1 MRTREQARQGLAIYL
16 TVVVVLSALLE
27 ITIIR
32 RGGLTNRAV
41 IPLVLMLMYV
51 PTVASVIARLVGREG
66 IRDISFRWGGREG
79 TRASIAGWLL
89 PLVIGIP
96 VYGIAW
102 GTGLVG
108 FAAPADDTLSNI
120 ANPILRLGAMIPVA
134 LTIGTLQS
142 CISAFGEEVGW
153 RGYLVPRLVEA
164 EVPNPFLISALIWC
178 CWHVPLILWGG
189 YATGPHPAIS
199 AVLFVAAI
207 LPVGLLFARWRMAS
221 GSVWP
226 TVIAHGSWNVVI
238 QSVFDRFSTGPAAA
252 TWTGESGVLTVLAL
266 WATYYALTVRRPS
279 LNPAGAR

>member
-16 TVVVVLSALLE
+16 SVVVVLSALLE

-32 RGGLTNRAV
+32 RGGLTNREV

-79 TRASIAGWLL
+79 TRASIAGWIL
-89 PLVIGIP
+89 PLVVAIP
-96 VYGIAW
+96 VYGLAW

-108 FAAPADDTLSNI
+108 FAAPTAGMLSNI
-120 ANPILRLGAMIPVA
+120 ANPVLRLGAMIPVA

-164 EVPNPFLISALIWC
+164 EVKNPFLVSALIWC
-178 CWHVPLILWGG
+178 GWHVPLILWGG
-189 YATGPHPAIS
+189 YATGAHPAIS
-199 AVLFVAAI
+199 ALLFVAAI
-207 LPVGLLFARWRMAS
+207 LPVGLLFARWRMTS

-238 QSVFDRFSTGPAAA
+238 QSVFDPFSTGPAAA
-252 TWTGESGVLTVLAL
+252 TWTGESGILTVLAL
-266 WATYYALTVRRPS
+266 WAIYYALTVRRPS
-279 LNPAGAR
+279 LNAVGAR